1 MTDSRRQ
8 CSDYR
13 IVSFFRKKIMP
24 LLEVENLKL
33 HFFTRQGAAKAVDG
47 VSFNIESNET
57 FGLIGESGCG
67 KTTTAL
73 AIIRLIKPP
82 GRIVDGSIYFDGRDI
97 VPLSGEEMRLL
108 RGQEIAIVRQEAQ
121 NALNPVMNI
130 GKQIIEAI
138 LQHKN
143 VSKATAW
150 ARARN
155 QLDLVGINGNRVKS
169 YPHEFSGGMKQRAMV
184 AIATACNPKF
194 LILDEPTT
202 GLDVIVQRQLLELI
216 NNLKQEL
223 NLTAILISHDLSV
236 VAETC
241 DKVAVMYAGK
251 IVEQGDT
258 VSMYQNPQHPYSQA
272 LIGAFPS
279 LKGEK
284 KKLKSIPG
292 APPRLILP
300 PKGCRFEPRCDYAMK
315 KCKTIAPEVIEN
327 NGHLVACHLI
337 S

>member
-1 MTDSRRQ
+1 
-8 CSDYR
+8 
-13 IVSFFRKKIMP
+13 MP
-24 LLEVENLKL
+24 ILEVQNLKL
-33 HFFTRQGAAKAVDG
+33 HFITRPGPARAVDG
-47 VSFNIESNET
+47 VSFKIEKNET

-82 GRIVDGSIYFDGRDI
+82 GRIVHGSIYFDKRDI
-97 VPLSGEEMRLL
+97 VPLSEEEMRLL
-108 RGQEIAIVRQEAQ
+108 RGREIAIVRQEAQ

-138 LQHKN
+138 LQHED
-143 VSKATAW
+143 VSKETAW
-150 ARARN
+150 ARARD
-155 QLDLVGINGNRVKS
+155 QLDRVGINANRVKS

-202 GLDVIVQRQLLELI
+202 GLDVIVQRQLLELV
-216 NNLKQEL
+216 NTLKQEL

-241 DKVAVMYAGK
+241 DQVAVMYAGK

-258 VSMYQNPQHPYSQA
+258 VSMYHRPLHPYSQA

-300 PKGCRFEPRCDYAMK
+300 PKGCRFEPRCDYAMTV
-315 KCKTIAPEVIEN
+315 CKSEDPVVREKN
-327 NGHLVACHLI
+327 NHVVACHLI

>member
-1 MTDSRRQ
+1 
-8 CSDYR
+8 
-13 IVSFFRKKIMP
+13 MP

-47 VSFNIESNET
+47 VSFNIELNET

-82 GRIVDGSIYFDGRDI
+82 GRIVNGSIYFDERDI
-97 VPLSGEEMRLL
+97 VPLSEEEMRLL
-108 RGQEIAIVRQEAQ
+108 RGKKIAIVRQEAQ

-138 LQHKN
+138 LQHED
-143 VSKATAW
+143 VSKETAW

-216 NNLKQEL
+216 NSLKQEL

-258 VSMYQNPQHPYSQA
+258 VSMYQKPQHPYSQA

-300 PKGCRFEPRCDYAMK
+300 PQGCRFEPRCDYAMEV
-315 KCKTIAPEVIEN
+315 CKSEDPVAREKDNHV
-327 NGHLVACHLI
+327 VACHLI
-337 S
+337 D

>member
-1 MTDSRRQ
+1 MS
-8 CSDYR
+8 
-13 IVSFFRKKIMP
+13 
-24 LLEVENLKL
+24 LLEVQNLKL

-82 GRIVDGSIYFDGRDI
+82 GRIVSGSIYFDKRDI
-97 VPLSGEEMRLL
+97 VPLSEEEMRLL
-108 RGQEIAIVRQEAQ
+108 RGKKIAIVRQEAQ

-138 LQHKN
+138 LQHED
-143 VSKATAW
+143 VSKETAW
-150 ARARN
+150 TRARN

-216 NNLKQEL
+216 NSLKQEL

-258 VSMYQNPQHPYSQA
+258 VSMYQKPQHPYSKA

-300 PKGCRFEPRCDYAMK
+300 PKGCRFEPRCDYAIEV
-315 KCKTIAPEVIEN
+315 CKSEDPVAREKDNHV
-327 NGHLVACHLI
+327 VACHLI
-337 S
+337 D

>member
-1 MTDSRRQ
+1 
-8 CSDYR
+8 
-13 IVSFFRKKIMP
+13 MP

-47 VSFNIESNET
+47 VSFNIELNET

-82 GRIVDGSIYFDGRDI
+82 GRIVNGSIYFDERDI
-97 VPLSGEEMRLL
+97 VPLSEEEMRLL
-108 RGQEIAIVRQEAQ
+108 RGKKIAIVRQEAQ

-138 LQHKN
+138 LQHED
-143 VSKATAW
+143 VSKETAW

-216 NNLKQEL
+216 NSLKQEL

-258 VSMYQNPQHPYSQA
+258 VSMYQKPQHPYSQA

-300 PKGCRFEPRCDYAMK
+300 PQGCRFEPRCDYAIEV
-315 KCKTIAPEVIEN
+315 CKSEDPVAREKDNHV
-327 NGHLVACHLI
+327 VACHLI
-337 S
+337 D

>member
-1 MTDSRRQ
+1 
-8 CSDYR
+8 
-13 IVSFFRKKIMP
+13 MP

-33 HFFTRQGAAKAVDG
+33 HFFTRQGAARAVDG
-47 VSFNIESNET
+47 VSFNIEQNET

-82 GRIVDGSIYFDGRDI
+82 GRIVDGSIRFNHKDI
-97 VPLSGEEMRLL
+97 VSVTDEEMRLL
-108 RGQEIAIVRQEAQ
+108 RGKEIAIVRQEAQ
-121 NALNPVMNI
+121 NALNPVMTI
-130 GKQIIEAI
+130 GRQITEAI
-138 LQHKN
+138 LQHED
-143 VSKATAW
+143 VSKQTAL

-155 QLDLVGINGNRVKS
+155 QLDLVGINGSRVKA

-184 AIATACNPKF
+184 AIATACNPRF

-216 NNLKQEL
+216 NNLKKEL

-251 IVEQGDT
+251 IVEEGDT
-258 VSMYQNPQHPYSQA
+258 VSMYQRPLHPYSQA

-292 APPRLILP
+292 APPRLLSP
-300 PKGCRFEPRCDYAMK
+300 PKGCRFEPRCEHAMEI
-315 KCKTIAPEVIEN
+315 CKRDDPVVREKDNHV
-327 NGHLVACHLI
+327 VACHLI
-337 S
+337 D

>member
-1 MTDSRRQ
+1 MA
-8 CSDYR
+8 
-13 IVSFFRKKIMP
+13 
-24 LLEVENLKL
+24 LLEVKNLKL
-33 HFFTRQGAAKAVDG
+33 HFFTRQGAARAVDG
-47 VSFNIESNET
+47 VSFNIEKNET

-82 GRIVDGSIYFDGRDI
+82 GRIVGGSIRFDKKDI
-97 VPLSGEEMRLL
+97 VTLTDEEMRLL
-108 RGQEIAIVRQEAQ
+108 RGKDIAIVRQEAQ
-121 NALNPVMNI
+121 NALNPVMKI
-130 GKQIIEAI
+130 GRQITEVI
-138 LQHKN
+138 LQHED
-143 VSKATAW
+143 VSREAAW

-155 QLDLVGINGNRVKS
+155 QLDLVGINGNRVKA

-184 AIATACNPKF
+184 AIATACNPRF

-202 GLDVIVQRQLLELI
+202 GLDVIVQRQLLALI
-216 NNLKQEL
+216 NNLKKEL
-223 NLTAILISHDLSV
+223 NLTSILISHDLSV

-258 VSMYQNPQHPYSQA
+258 VAMYQKPLHPYSRA

-300 PKGCRFEPRCDYAMK
+300 PAGCRFEPRCDHAVDV
-315 KCKTIAPEVIEN
+315 CKTVDPEVKERD
-327 NGHLVACHLI
+327 GHLVACHLVE
-337 S
+337 

>member
-1 MTDSRRQ
+1 
-8 CSDYR
+8 
-13 IVSFFRKKIMP
+13 MP

-82 GRIVDGSIYFDGRDI
+82 GRIVDGSIYFDGRNI
-97 VPLSGEEMRLL
+97 VPLSKEEMRLL

-138 LQHKN
+138 LQHEN
-143 VSKATAW
+143 VSKETAW

-241 DKVAVMYAGK
+241 DKVAVMYAGR

-315 KCKTIAPEVIEN
+315 KCKTIDPEVIEN
-327 NGHLVACHLI
+327 NGHLAACHLLY
-337 S
+337 